1 MNRQK
6 YRTNE
11 FMILVIKLF
20 VAFFALIALGVM
32 SDIILK
38 TLNINTTLFAG
49 VIEVIVFIYFAVKL
63 MLKIYKRLFT
73 L

>member
-1 MNRQK
+1 MYKRNI
-6 YRTNE
+6 
-11 FMILVIKLF
+11 FLILVIKVF

-63 MLKIYKRLFT
+63 MLKIYKKAIYM
-73 L
+73 

>member
-1 MNRQK
+1 
-6 YRTNE
+6 
-11 FMILVIKLF
+11 MILVIKVF
-20 VAFFALIALGVM
+20 IAFLALIMLGVM

-63 MLKIYKRLFT
+63 MLKIYKKAIYM
-73 L
+73 

>member
-1 MNRQK
+1 M
-6 YRTNE
+6 YRRNI

-20 VAFFALIALGVM
+20 VVFFALIALGVM